1 VFKVLKKTNILK
13 ILKVLIS
20 FTIIFV
26 LYRQLDSKFT
36 DYNIAQNLPL
46 LKKNYFYLSLLFIL
60 MFVQWFVEA
69 QKWRFLLYKV
79 QYLKFGQSIKAIFS
93 GLSISFLT
101 PNRTGEFLGRI
112 IFISKGNR
120 IKASIITFIGNYSQ
134 LLTTITIGLISL
146 FYFPNYFNIDEYLDK
161 NYYYFIIFFTLII
174 SNILYF
180 FTNKIYDFASIFSK
194 KNKYLSQIEVFK
206 IYRKKEFL
214 IAYLYSIFR
223 YLIFIVQYHIAFLIF
238 DIHISLIDF
247 VILKPISIL
256 LITAIPTISITDAG
270 VRVSSALA
278 IFALVDIST
287 NIISATILVWLVNIV
302 TPSLIGLFFF
312 NKLKSQA

>member
-1 VFKVLKKTNILK
+1 MLKKTNILK

-26 LYRQLDSKFT
+26 LYRQFESKFA
-36 DYNIAQNLPL
+36 DYNMAQNLPL
-46 LKKNYFYLSLLFIL
+46 LKKNYFYLFLLFIL
-60 MFVQWFVEA
+60 MFIQWFVEA
-69 QKWRFLLYKV
+69 QKWRFLLFKV
-79 QYLKFGQSIKAIFS
+79 QYLKLRQSIKAIFS
-93 GLSISFLT
+93 GLSVSFLT

-112 IFISKGNR
+112 IFIPKGNR
-120 IKASIITFIGNYSQ
+120 IKASIITLIGNYSQ

-146 FYFPNYFNIDEYLDK
+146 FYLPNYFNIDKYLDR
-161 NYYYFIIFFTLII
+161 NYYYIIIFFTLII

-206 IYRKKEFL
+206 IYTKKELL
-214 IAYLYSIFR
+214 IAYLYSMFR
-223 YLIFIVQYHIAFLIF
+223 YIIFIIQYYIAFLTF
-238 DIHISLIDF
+238 EIHISLIDF
-247 VILKPISIL
+247 VILKPIFL
-256 LITAIPTISITDAG
+256 LLVTAIPTVSITDAG
-270 VRVSSALA
+270 IRVSSALA

-287 NIISATILVWLVNIV
+287 NIISATILIWLVNLVI
-302 TPSLIGLFFF
+302 PSLIGLFFF

>member
-1 VFKVLKKTNILK
+1 MLKKTNILK

-26 LYRQLDSKFT
+26 LYRQFDSKFA
-36 DYNIAQNLPL
+36 DYNMAQNLPL
-46 LKKNYFYLSLLFIL
+46 LKKNYFYLFLLFIL
-60 MFVQWFVEA
+60 MFIQWFVEA
-69 QKWRFLLYKV
+69 QKWRFLLCKV

-93 GLSISFLT
+93 GLSVSFLT

-112 IFISKGNR
+112 IFIPKVNR
-120 IKASIITFIGNYSQ
+120 IKASIITFICNYSQ
-134 LLTTITIGLISL
+134 LLTTITIGLVSL
-146 FYFPNYFNIDEYLDK
+146 FYLPNYFNIDKHLDR
-161 NYYYFIIFFTLII
+161 NYYYIIIFFTLII

-206 IYRKKEFL
+206 IYSKKELL
-214 IAYLYSIFR
+214 IAYLYSMFR
-223 YLIFIVQYHIAFLIF
+223 YIIFIIQYYVAFLTF
-238 DIHISLIDF
+238 EIHISLIDF

-256 LITAIPTISITDAG
+256 LVTAIPTVSITDAG

-278 IFALVDIST
+278 IFELVDIST
-287 NIISATILVWLVNIV
+287 NIISATILIWLVNLVI
-302 TPSLIGLFFF
+302 PSLIGLLFF

>member
-1 VFKVLKKTNILK
+1 MLKKTNILK

-26 LYRQLDSKFT
+26 LYRQFDSKFA
-36 DYNIAQNLPL
+36 DYNMAQNLPL
-46 LKKNYFYLSLLFIL
+46 LKKNYFYLFLLFIL
-60 MFVQWFVEA
+60 MFIQWFVEA
-69 QKWRFLLYKV
+69 QKWRFLLCKV

-93 GLSISFLT
+93 GLSVSFLT

-112 IFISKGNR
+112 IFIPKGNR
-120 IKASIITFIGNYSQ
+120 IKASIITFICNYSQ

-146 FYFPNYFNIDEYLDK
+146 FYLPNYFNIDKYLDR
-161 NYYYFIIFFTLII
+161 NYYYILIFFTLII

-206 IYRKKEFL
+206 IYSKKELL
-214 IAYLYSIFR
+214 IAYLYSMFR
-223 YLIFIVQYHIAFLIF
+223 YIIFIIQYYIAFLIF
-238 DIHISLIDF
+238 EVHISLIDF

-256 LITAIPTISITDAG
+256 LVTAIPTVSITDAG

-287 NIISATILVWLVNIV
+287 NIISATILVWLVNLAI
-302 TPSLIGLFFF
+302 PSLIGLLFF

>member
-1 VFKVLKKTNILK
+1 MLKKTNILK

-26 LYRQLDSKFT
+26 LYRQFDSKFA

-46 LKKNYFYLSLLFIL
+46 LKKNYFYLSVLFIL
-60 MFVQWFVEA
+60 MFIQWFVEA
-69 QKWRFLLYKV
+69 QKWRFLLCKV

-93 GLSISFLT
+93 GLSVSFLT

-112 IFISKGNR
+112 IFIPKVNR
-120 IKASIITFIGNYSQ
+120 IKASKITFICNYSQ
-134 LLTTITIGLISL
+134 LLTTITIGLVSL
-146 FYFPNYFNIDEYLDK
+146 FYLPNYFNIDKHLDR
-161 NYYYFIIFFTLII
+161 NYYYIIIFFTLII

-206 IYRKKEFL
+206 IYSKKELL
-214 IAYLYSIFR
+214 IAYLYSMFR
-223 YLIFIVQYHIAFLIF
+223 YIIFIIQYYIAFLIF
-238 DIHISLIDF
+238 EVHIYLIDF

-256 LITAIPTISITDAG
+256 LVTAIPTVSITDAG

-278 IFALVDIST
+278 IFELVDIST
-287 NIISATILVWLVNIV
+287 NIISATILVWLVNLVI
-302 TPSLIGLFFF
+302 PSLIGLLFF

>member
-1 VFKVLKKTNILK
+1 MLKKTNILK

-26 LYRQLDSKFT
+26 LYRQFDSKFA

-46 LKKNYFYLSLLFIL
+46 LKQNYFYLFVLFIL

-79 QYLKFGQSIKAIFS
+79 QYLNLGQSIKAIFS
-93 GLSISFLT
+93 GLSVSFLT

-146 FYFPNYFNIDEYLDK
+146 FYFPNYFNIDEYLDI

-180 FTNKIYDFASIFSK
+180 FTNKVYDFASIFSK

-206 IYRKKEFL
+206 IYSKKELL
-214 IAYLYSIFR
+214 IAYLYSMFR
-223 YLIFIVQYHIAFLIF
+223 YIIFIIQYYIAFLTF
-238 DIHISLIDF
+238 DIQISLIDF

-256 LITAIPTISITDAG
+256 LITAIPTFSITDAG

-287 NIISATILVWLVNIV
+287 NIISATVLVWLVNLVI
-302 TPSLIGLFFF
+302 PSLIGLLFF

>member
-1 VFKVLKKTNILK
+1 MLKKTNILK

-26 LYRQLDSKFT
+26 LYRQFDSKFA
-36 DYNIAQNLPL
+36 DYNMAQNLPL
-46 LKKNYFYLSLLFIL
+46 LKKNYFYLFLLFIL
-60 MFVQWFVEA
+60 MFIQWFVEA
-69 QKWRFLLYKV
+69 QKWRFLLCKV

-93 GLSISFLT
+93 GLSVSFLT

-112 IFISKGNR
+112 IFIPKVNR
-120 IKASIITFIGNYSQ
+120 IKASIITFICNYSQ
-134 LLTTITIGLISL
+134 LLTTITIGLVSL
-146 FYFPNYFNIDEYLDK
+146 FYLPNYFNIDKHLDR
-161 NYYYFIIFFTLII
+161 NYYYIIIFFTLII

-194 KNKYLSQIEVFK
+194 KNKYLSQIKVFK
-206 IYRKKEFL
+206 VYSKKELL

-223 YLIFIVQYHIAFLIF
+223 YIIFIIQYYIAFLIF
-238 DIHISLIDF
+238 EVHISLIDF

-256 LITAIPTISITDAG
+256 LVTAIPTVSITDAG

-278 IFALVDIST
+278 IFELVDIST
-287 NIISATILVWLVNIV
+287 NIISATILIWLVNLVI
-302 TPSLIGLFFF
+302 PSLIGLLFF

>member
-1 VFKVLKKTNILK
+1 M
-13 ILKVLIS
+13 
-20 FTIIFV
+20 
-26 LYRQLDSKFT
+26 
-36 DYNIAQNLPL
+36 AQNLPL
-46 LKKNYFYLSLLFIL
+46 LKKNYFYLFLLFIL
-60 MFVQWFVEA
+60 MFIQWFVEA
-69 QKWRFLLYKV
+69 QKWRFLLCKV

-93 GLSISFLT
+93 GLSVSFLT

-112 IFISKGNR
+112 IFIPKGNR

-146 FYFPNYFNIDEYLDK
+146 FYLPNYFNIDKYLDR
-161 NYYYFIIFFTLII
+161 NYYYILIFFTLII

-206 IYRKKEFL
+206 IYSKKELL
-214 IAYLYSIFR
+214 IAYLYSMFR
-223 YLIFIVQYHIAFLIF
+223 YIIFIIQYYVAFLTF
-238 DIHISLIDF
+238 EIHISLIDF

-256 LITAIPTISITDAG
+256 LVTAIPTVSITDAG

-287 NIISATILVWLVNIV
+287 NIISATILVWLVNLAI
-302 TPSLIGLFFF
+302 PSLIGLLFF

>member
-1 VFKVLKKTNILK
+1 MLKKTNILK

-26 LYRQLDSKFT
+26 LYRQFDSKFA

-46 LKKNYFYLSLLFIL
+46 LKKNYFYLSVLFIL

-69 QKWRFLLYKV
+69 QKWRFLLFKV
-79 QYLKFGQSIKAIFS
+79 QYLNLGQSMKAIFS
-93 GLSISFLT
+93 GLSVSFLT

-112 IFISKGNR
+112 IFITKGNR

-146 FYFPNYFNIDEYLDK
+146 FYLPNYFNTDEYLDR
-161 NYYYFIIFFTLII
+161 NYYYSIIFFTLII

-180 FTNKIYDFASIFSK
+180 FTNKIYDLASIFSK
-194 KNKYLSQIEVFK
+194 KNKYLTQIEVFK
-206 IYRKKEFL
+206 IYSNKELL
-214 IAYLYSIFR
+214 IAYLYSMFR
-223 YLIFIVQYHIAFLIF
+223 FIIFIIQYYIAFLTF

-247 VILKPISIL
+247 VILKPIYIL
-256 LITAIPTISITDAG
+256 FVTAIPTVSITDAG

-287 NIISATILVWLVNIV
+287 NIISATILVWIVNLVI
-302 TPSLIGLFFF
+302 PSLIGLLFF
-312 NKLKSQA
+312 NKLKSQE

>member
-1 VFKVLKKTNILK
+1 MLKKTNILK

-26 LYRQLDSKFT
+26 LYRQFDSKFA
-36 DYNIAQNLPL
+36 DYNMAQNLPL
-46 LKKNYFYLSLLFIL
+46 LKQNYFYLFLLFIL
-60 MFVQWFVEA
+60 MFIQWFVEA

-93 GLSISFLT
+93 GLSVSFLT

-146 FYFPNYFNIDEYLDK
+146 FCLPNYFNIDKYLDR
-161 NYYYFIIFFTLII
+161 NYYYIIIFFTLII

-206 IYRKKEFL
+206 IYSKKELL
-214 IAYLYSIFR
+214 IAYLYSMFR
-223 YLIFIVQYHIAFLIF
+223 YIIFIIQYYIAFLIF
-238 DIHISLIDF
+238 EVHISLIDF

-256 LITAIPTISITDAG
+256 LVTAIPTVSITDAG

-287 NIISATILVWLVNIV
+287 NIISATILIWLVNLVI
-302 TPSLIGLFFF
+302 PSLIGLLFF
-312 NKLKSQA
+312 

>member
-1 VFKVLKKTNILK
+1 MLKKTNILK

-26 LYRQLDSKFT
+26 LYRQFDSKFAH
-36 DYNIAQNLPL
+36 YNIAQNLPL
-46 LKKNYFYLSLLFIL
+46 LKQNYFYLYLLFIL
-60 MFVQWFVEA
+60 MFIQWFLEA
-69 QKWRFLLYKV
+69 QKWRFLLCKV

-93 GLSISFLT
+93 GLSVSFLT

-112 IFISKGNR
+112 IFIPKGNR

-146 FYFPNYFNIDEYLDK
+146 FYLPNYFNIDKYLDR
-161 NYYYFIIFFTLII
+161 NYYYIIIFFTLII

-206 IYRKKEFL
+206 IYSKKELL

-223 YLIFIVQYHIAFLIF
+223 YIIFIIQYYIAFLTF
-238 DIHISLIDF
+238 DIHLSLIDF

-256 LITAIPTISITDAG
+256 LITAIPTVSITDAG

-287 NIISATILVWLVNIV
+287 NIISATILVWLVNLVI
-302 TPSLIGLFFF
+302 PSLIGLLFF
-312 NKLKSQA
+312 NKLKNQA

>member
-1 VFKVLKKTNILK
+1 MLKKTNILK

-26 LYRQLDSKFT
+26 LYRQFDSKIA
-36 DYNIAQNLPL
+36 DYNLAQNLPL

-60 MFVQWFVEA
+60 MFIQWFVEA

-79 QYLKFGQSIKAIFS
+79 QYLKFRQSIKAVFS

-194 KNKYLSQIEVFK
+194 KNKYLSQIEVFN

-223 YLIFIVQYHIAFLIF
+223 YLIFIVQYYISFLIF

-256 LITAIPTISITDAG
+256 LITAIPTVSITDAG

-302 TPSLIGLFFF
+302 IPSLIGLFFF

>member
-1 VFKVLKKTNILK
+1 MLKKTNILK

-26 LYRQLDSKFT
+26 LYRQFDSKFA
-36 DYNIAQNLPL
+36 DYNMAQNLPL
-46 LKKNYFYLSLLFIL
+46 LKKNYFYLFLLFIL
-60 MFVQWFVEA
+60 MFIQWFVEA
-69 QKWRFLLYKV
+69 QKWRFLLCKV

-93 GLSISFLT
+93 GLSVSFLT

-112 IFISKGNR
+112 IFIPKVNR
-120 IKASIITFIGNYSQ
+120 IKASIITFICNYSQ
-134 LLTTITIGLISL
+134 LLTTITIGLVSL
-146 FYFPNYFNIDEYLDK
+146 FYLPNYFNIDKHLDR
-161 NYYYFIIFFTLII
+161 NYYYIIIFFTLII

-206 IYRKKEFL
+206 IYSKKELL
-214 IAYLYSIFR
+214 IAYLYSMFR
-223 YLIFIVQYHIAFLIF
+223 YIIFIIQYYIAFLTF
-238 DIHISLIDF
+238 EIHISLIDF

-256 LITAIPTISITDAG
+256 LVTAIPTVSITDAG

-278 IFALVDIST
+278 IFELVDIST
-287 NIISATILVWLVNIV
+287 NIISATILIWLVNLVI
-302 TPSLIGLFFF
+302 PSLIGLLFF

>member
-1 VFKVLKKTNILK
+1 MLKKTNILK

-26 LYRQLDSKFT
+26 LYEQFDSKFA
-36 DYNIAQNLPL
+36 DYNISQNLPL
-46 LKKNYFYLSLLFIL
+46 LKKNYFYLSVLVIL

-69 QKWRFLLYKV
+69 QKWRFLLCKV
-79 QYLKFGQSIKAIFS
+79 QYLKLGQSIKAIFS
-93 GLSISFLT
+93 GLSVSFLT

-112 IFISKGNR
+112 IFISRGNR

-134 LLTTITIGLISL
+134 LLTTITIGLVSL
-146 FYFPNYFNIDEYLDK
+146 FYLPSYFNIDEYLER
-161 NYYYFIIFFTLII
+161 NYYYLIIFFTLII

-206 IYRKKEFL
+206 IYSKKELL
-214 IAYLYSIFR
+214 IAYLYSMFR
-223 YLIFIVQYHIAFLIF
+223 YIIFIIQYYIAFLTF

-256 LITAIPTISITDAG
+256 LVTAIPTVSITDAG

-287 NIISATILVWLVNIV
+287 NIISATILIWLVNLV
-302 TPSLIGLFFF
+302 FPSLIGLFFF
-312 NKLKSQA
+312 NKLKNQA

>member
-1 VFKVLKKTNILK
+1 M
-13 ILKVLIS
+13 
-20 FTIIFV
+20 
-26 LYRQLDSKFT
+26 
-36 DYNIAQNLPL
+36 
-46 LKKNYFYLSLLFIL
+46 L
-60 MFVQWFVEA
+60 MFIQWFVEA

-79 QYLKFGQSIKAIFS
+79 QYLKLGQSIKAIFS
-93 GLSISFLT
+93 GLSVSFLT

-146 FYFPNYFNIDEYLDK
+146 FYLPNYFNIDEYLDR
-161 NYYYFIIFFTLII
+161 NYYYILIFFTLII

-206 IYRKKEFL
+206 IYSKKELL
-214 IAYLYSIFR
+214 IAYLYSMFR
-223 YLIFIVQYHIAFLIF
+223 YIIFIIQYYIAFLTF
-238 DIHISLIDF
+238 EIHISLIDF

-256 LITAIPTISITDAG
+256 LVTAIPTVSITDAG

-287 NIISATILVWLVNIV
+287 NIISATILIWLVNLVI
-302 TPSLIGLFFF
+302 PSLIGLLFF

>member
-1 VFKVLKKTNILK
+1 MLKKTNILK

-26 LYRQLDSKFT
+26 LYRQFDSKFA
-36 DYNIAQNLPL
+36 DYNMAQNLPL
-46 LKKNYFYLSLLFIL
+46 LKKNYFYLFLLFIL
-60 MFVQWFVEA
+60 MFIQWFVEA

-79 QYLKFGQSIKAIFS
+79 QYLKLGQSIKAIFS
-93 GLSISFLT
+93 GLSVSFLT

-112 IFISKGNR
+112 IFIPKGNR

-146 FYFPNYFNIDEYLDK
+146 FYLPNYFNIDKYLDR
-161 NYYYFIIFFTLII
+161 NYYYILIFFTLII

-206 IYRKKEFL
+206 IYSKKELL
-214 IAYLYSIFR
+214 IAYLYSMFR
-223 YLIFIVQYHIAFLIF
+223 YIIFIIQYYVAFLTF
-238 DIHISLIDF
+238 EIHISLIDF

-256 LITAIPTISITDAG
+256 LVTAIPTVSITDAG

-287 NIISATILVWLVNIV
+287 NIISATILVWLVNLVI
-302 TPSLIGLFFF
+302 PSLIGLLFF

>member
-1 VFKVLKKTNILK
+1 M
-13 ILKVLIS
+13 
-20 FTIIFV
+20 
-26 LYRQLDSKFT
+26 
-36 DYNIAQNLPL
+36 AQNLPH
-46 LKKNYFYLSLLFIL
+46 LKQNYFYLFLLFIL
-60 MFVQWFVEA
+60 MFIQWFVEA
-69 QKWRFLLYKV
+69 QKWRFLLCKV

-93 GLSISFLT
+93 GLSVSFLT

-112 IFISKGNR
+112 IFISKGNK

-146 FYFPNYFNIDEYLDK
+146 FYLPNYFNIDKYLDR
-161 NYYYFIIFFTLII
+161 NYYYIIIFFTLII
-174 SNILYF
+174 SNIIYF

-206 IYRKKEFL
+206 IYSKKEL
-214 IAYLYSIFR
+214 LTAYLYSIFR
-223 YLIFIVQYHIAFLIF
+223 YLIFIIQYYIAFLTF

-256 LITAIPTISITDAG
+256 LITAIPTVSITDAG

-287 NIISATILVWLVNIV
+287 NIISATILVWLVNLVI
-302 TPSLIGLFFF
+302 PSLIGLFFF

>member
-1 VFKVLKKTNILK
+1 MLKKTNILK

-26 LYRQLDSKFT
+26 LYRQFDSKFA

-46 LKKNYFYLSLLFIL
+46 LKNNYFYLSLLFML
-60 MFVQWFVEA
+60 MFIQWFVEA

-79 QYLKFGQSIKAIFS
+79 QYLKLGQSIKAIFS
-93 GLSISFLT
+93 GLSVSFLT

-112 IFISKGNR
+112 IFIPKGNR

-146 FYFPNYFNIDEYLDK
+146 FYLPNYFNIDKYLDR
-161 NYYYFIIFFTLII
+161 NYYYILIFFTLII

-206 IYRKKEFL
+206 IYSKKELL
-214 IAYLYSIFR
+214 ISYLYSIFR
-223 YLIFIVQYHIAFLIF
+223 YIIFMIQYYIAFLTF
-238 DIHISLIDF
+238 DIRVSLIDF

-256 LITAIPTISITDAG
+256 LVTAIPTVSITDAG

-287 NIISATILVWLVNIV
+287 NIISATILVWLVNLVI
-302 TPSLIGLFFF
+302 PSLIGLLFF

>member
-1 VFKVLKKTNILK
+1 
-13 ILKVLIS
+13 
-20 FTIIFV
+20 
-26 LYRQLDSKFT
+26 
-36 DYNIAQNLPL
+36 
-46 LKKNYFYLSLLFIL
+46 

-79 QYLKFGQSIKAIFS
+79 QYLNLGQSIKAIFS
-93 GLSISFLT
+93 GLSVSFLT

-146 FYFPNYFNIDEYLDK
+146 FCLPNYFNIDEYLDR
-161 NYYYFIIFFTLII
+161 NYYNFIIFFTLII

-206 IYRKKEFL
+206 FYSKKELL
-214 IAYLYSIFR
+214 IAYLYSMFR
-223 YLIFIVQYHIAFLIF
+223 YIIFIIQYYIAFLTF
-238 DIHISLIDF
+238 DIQISLIDF

-256 LITAIPTISITDAG
+256 LITAIPTFSITDAG

-287 NIISATILVWLVNIV
+287 NIISATVLVWLVNLVI
-302 TPSLIGLFFF
+302 PSLIGLLYF
-312 NKLKSQA
+312 NKLKSQS

>member
-1 VFKVLKKTNILK
+1 M
-13 ILKVLIS
+13 
-20 FTIIFV
+20 
-26 LYRQLDSKFT
+26 KFA
-36 DYNIAQNLPL
+36 DYNIIQNLPL
-46 LKKNYFYLSLLFIL
+46 LKKNYFYLFILFIL
-60 MFVQWFVEA
+60 MFIQWFVEA
-69 QKWRFLLYKV
+69 QKWRFLLCKV

-93 GLSISFLT
+93 GLSVSFLT

-146 FYFPNYFNIDEYLDK
+146 FYLPNYFNIDKYLDR
-161 NYYYFIIFFTLII
+161 NYYYIIIFFTLII

-206 IYRKKEFL
+206 IYSKKELL

-223 YLIFIVQYHIAFLIF
+223 YIIFIIQYYIAFLTF
-238 DIHISLIDF
+238 DIHLSLIDF

-256 LITAIPTISITDAG
+256 LITAIPTVSITDAG

-287 NIISATILVWLVNIV
+287 NIISATILVWLVNLVI
-302 TPSLIGLFFF
+302 PSLIGLLFF
-312 NKLKSQA
+312 NKLKNQA

>member
-1 VFKVLKKTNILK
+1 M
-13 ILKVLIS
+13 
-20 FTIIFV
+20 
-26 LYRQLDSKFT
+26 
-36 DYNIAQNLPL
+36 
-46 LKKNYFYLSLLFIL
+46 L
-60 MFVQWFVEA
+60 MFIQWFVEA

-79 QYLKFGQSIKAIFS
+79 QYLKLGQSIKAIFS
-93 GLSISFLT
+93 GLSVSFLT

-112 IFISKGNR
+112 IFIPKGNR

-146 FYFPNYFNIDEYLDK
+146 FYLPNYFNIDKYLDR
-161 NYYYFIIFFTLII
+161 NYYYIIIFSTLII

-206 IYRKKEFL
+206 IYSKKELL
-214 IAYLYSIFR
+214 ISYLYSIFR
-223 YLIFIVQYHIAFLIF
+223 YIIFMIQYYIAFLTF
-238 DIHISLIDF
+238 DIRVSLIDF

-256 LITAIPTISITDAG
+256 LVTAIPTVSITDAG

-287 NIISATILVWLVNIV
+287 NIISATILVWLVNLVI
-302 TPSLIGLFFF
+302 PSLIGLLFF

>member
-1 VFKVLKKTNILK
+1 MLKKTNILK

-26 LYRQLDSKFT
+26 LYRQFDSKFA
-36 DYNIAQNLPL
+36 DYNIAHNLPL
-46 LKKNYFYLSLLFIL
+46 LKKNYFYLSILLTL

-79 QYLKFGQSIKAIFS
+79 QYLKLGQSIKAIFS
-93 GLSISFLT
+93 GLSVSFLT

-146 FYFPNYFNIDEYLDK
+146 FYLPNYFNTDEYLDR
-161 NYYYFIIFFTLII
+161 NYYYSIIFFTLII

-180 FTNKIYDFASIFSK
+180 FTNKIYDLASIFSK

-206 IYRKKEFL
+206 IYSKKELL

-223 YLIFIVQYHIAFLIF
+223 YIIFIIQYYIAFLAF

-247 VILKPISIL
+247 VILKPISLL

-278 IFALVDIST
+278 IFALIDIST
-287 NIISATILVWLVNIV
+287 NIISATILVWLVNLVI
-302 TPSLIGLFFF
+302 PSLIGLFFF
-312 NKLKSQA
+312 NKLKS

>member
-1 VFKVLKKTNILK
+1 MLKKTNILK

-26 LYRQLDSKFT
+26 LYRQFDSKFA
-36 DYNIAQNLPL
+36 DYNIAQNLSH
-46 LKKNYFYLSLLFIL
+46 LKKNYFYLSVLFIL

-69 QKWRFLLYKV
+69 QKWRFLLCKV

-93 GLSISFLT
+93 GLSVSFLT

-112 IFISKGNR
+112 IFIPKGNR

-146 FYFPNYFNIDEYLDK
+146 FYLPNYFNIDKYLNR
-161 NYYYFIIFFTLII
+161 NYYYIIILFTLVI

-206 IYRKKEFL
+206 IYSKKELL
-214 IAYLYSIFR
+214 IAYLYSMFR
-223 YLIFIVQYHIAFLIF
+223 YIIFIIQYYIAFLIF
-238 DIHISLIDF
+238 EVHISLIDF
-247 VILKPISIL
+247 AILKPISIL
-256 LITAIPTISITDAG
+256 LVTAIPTVSITDAG

-278 IFALVDIST
+278 IFELVDIST
-287 NIISATILVWLVNIV
+287 NIISATILIWLVNLVI
-302 TPSLIGLFFF
+302 PSLIGLLFF
-312 NKLKSQA
+312 NKLKS

>member
-1 VFKVLKKTNILK
+1 MLKKTNILK

-26 LYRQLDSKFT
+26 LYRQFDSKFA
-36 DYNIAQNLPL
+36 DYNIAHNLPL
-46 LKKNYFYLSLLFIL
+46 LKKNYFYLSILLIL
-60 MFVQWFVEA
+60 MFLQWFVEA

-79 QYLKFGQSIKAIFS
+79 QYLKLGQSIKAIFS
-93 GLSISFLT
+93 GLSVSFLT
-101 PNRTGEFLGRI
+101 PNRSGEFLGRI

-146 FYFPNYFNIDEYLDK
+146 FYLPNYFNVDKYLDR
-161 NYYYFIIFFTLII
+161 NYYYILIFFTLTI

-206 IYRKKEFL
+206 IYSKKELL
-214 IAYLYSIFR
+214 IAYLYSMFR
-223 YLIFIVQYHIAFLIF
+223 YIIFIIQYYVAFLTF
-238 DIHISLIDF
+238 EIHISLIDF

-256 LITAIPTISITDAG
+256 LVTAIPTVSITDAG

-287 NIISATILVWLVNIV
+287 NIISATILVWLVNLVI
-302 TPSLIGLFFF
+302 PSLIGLLFF

>member
-1 VFKVLKKTNILK
+1 VLKKTNILK

-26 LYRQLDSKFT
+26 LYRQFDSKFA
-36 DYNIAQNLPL
+36 DYNMAQNSPL
-46 LKKNYFYLSLLFIL
+46 LKKNYFYLFLLFIL
-60 MFVQWFVEA
+60 MFIQWFVEA
-69 QKWRFLLYKV
+69 QKWRFLLCKV

-93 GLSISFLT
+93 GLSVSFLT

-112 IFISKGNR
+112 IFIPKGNR

-146 FYFPNYFNIDEYLDK
+146 FYLPNYFNIDKYLDR
-161 NYYYFIIFFTLII
+161 NYYYTIIFFTLII

-206 IYRKKEFL
+206 IYSKKELL
-214 IAYLYSIFR
+214 IAYLYSMFR
-223 YLIFIVQYHIAFLIF
+223 YIIFIIQYYIAFLIF
-238 DIHISLIDF
+238 EIHISLIDF
-247 VILKPISIL
+247 VILKPIFIL
-256 LITAIPTISITDAG
+256 LVTAIPTVSITDAG

-278 IFALVDIST
+278 IFELVDIST
-287 NIISATILVWLVNIV
+287 NIISATILIWLVNLVIS
-302 TPSLIGLFFF
+302 SLIGLLFF

>member
-1 VFKVLKKTNILK
+1 MLKKKNILK

-26 LYRQLDSKFT
+26 LYRQFDSKFA
-36 DYNIAQNLPL
+36 DYNMAQNLPL
-46 LKKNYFYLSLLFIL
+46 LKKNYFYLFLLFIL
-60 MFVQWFVEA
+60 MFIQWFVEA
-69 QKWRFLLYKV
+69 QKWRFLLCKV

-93 GLSISFLT
+93 GLSVSFLT

-112 IFISKGNR
+112 IFIPKGNR

-134 LLTTITIGLISL
+134 LLTTINIGLISL
-146 FYFPNYFNIDEYLDK
+146 FYLPNYFNIDKYLDR
-161 NYYYFIIFFTLII
+161 NYYYIIIFFTLII
-174 SNILYF
+174 SNISYF

-206 IYRKKEFL
+206 IYSKKELL
-214 IAYLYSIFR
+214 IAYLYSMFR
-223 YLIFIVQYHIAFLIF
+223 YIIFIIQYYIAFLIF
-238 DIHISLIDF
+238 EIHISLIDF
-247 VILKPISIL
+247 VILKPIFIL
-256 LITAIPTISITDAG
+256 LVTAIPTVSITDAG

-278 IFALVDIST
+278 IFELVDIST
-287 NIISATILVWLVNIV
+287 NIISATVLIWLVNLVIS
-302 TPSLIGLFFF
+302 SLIGLLFF

>member
-1 VFKVLKKTNILK
+1 M
-13 ILKVLIS
+13 
-20 FTIIFV
+20 
-26 LYRQLDSKFT
+26 
-36 DYNIAQNLPL
+36 
-46 LKKNYFYLSLLFIL
+46 FI
-60 MFVQWFVEA
+60 QWFVEA
-69 QKWRFLLYKV
+69 QKWRFLLCKV

-93 GLSISFLT
+93 GLSVSFLT

-112 IFISKGNR
+112 IFIPKGNR

-134 LLTTITIGLISL
+134 LLTTITIGLISF
-146 FYFPNYFNIDEYLDK
+146 FYLPNYFNIDKYLDR
-161 NYYYFIIFFTLII
+161 NYYYILIFFTLII

-206 IYRKKEFL
+206 IYSKKELL
-214 IAYLYSIFR
+214 IAYLYSMFR
-223 YLIFIVQYHIAFLIF
+223 YIIFIIQYYVAFLTF
-238 DIHISLIDF
+238 EIHISLIDF

-256 LITAIPTISITDAG
+256 LVTAIPTVSITDAG

-287 NIISATILVWLVNIV
+287 NIISATILVWLVNLVI
-302 TPSLIGLFFF
+302 PSLIGLLFF

>member
-1 VFKVLKKTNILK
+1 
-13 ILKVLIS
+13 
-20 FTIIFV
+20 
-26 LYRQLDSKFT
+26 
-36 DYNIAQNLPL
+36 
-46 LKKNYFYLSLLFIL
+46 

-69 QKWRFLLYKV
+69 QKWRFLLFKV
-79 QYLKFGQSIKAIFS
+79 QYLNLGQSMKAIFS
-93 GLSISFLT
+93 GLSVSFLT

-146 FYFPNYFNIDEYLDK
+146 FYLPNYFNTDEYLDR
-161 NYYYFIIFFTLII
+161 NYYYIIIFFTLII

-180 FTNKIYDFASIFSK
+180 FTNKIYDLASIFSK

-206 IYRKKEFL
+206 IYSNKELL
-214 IAYLYSIFR
+214 IAYLYSMFR
-223 YLIFIVQYHIAFLIF
+223 YIIFVIQYYIAFLTF

-247 VILKPISIL
+247 VILKPIYIL
-256 LITAIPTISITDAG
+256 FVTAIPTVSITDAG

-287 NIISATILVWLVNIV
+287 NIISATIIVWIVNLVI
-302 TPSLIGLFFF
+302 PSLIGLLFF
-312 NKLKSQA
+312 NKLKSQE

>member
-1 VFKVLKKTNILK
+1 M
-13 ILKVLIS
+13 
-20 FTIIFV
+20 
-26 LYRQLDSKFT
+26 
-36 DYNIAQNLPL
+36 AQNLPL
-46 LKKNYFYLSLLFIL
+46 LKKNYFYLFLLFIL
-60 MFVQWFVEA
+60 MFIQWFVEA
-69 QKWRFLLYKV
+69 QKWRFLLCKV

-93 GLSISFLT
+93 GLSVSFLT

-112 IFISKGNR
+112 IFIPKGNR

-146 FYFPNYFNIDEYLDK
+146 FYLPNYFNIDKYLDR
-161 NYYYFIIFFTLII
+161 NYYYVIIFFTLII

-206 IYRKKEFL
+206 IYSKKELL
-214 IAYLYSIFR
+214 ISYLYSIFR
-223 YLIFIVQYHIAFLIF
+223 YIIFMIQYYIAFLTF
-238 DIHISLIDF
+238 DIRVSLIDF

-256 LITAIPTISITDAG
+256 LVTAIPTVSITDAG

-287 NIISATILVWLVNIV
+287 NIISATILVWLVNLVI
-302 TPSLIGLFFF
+302 PSLIGLLFF

>member
-1 VFKVLKKTNILK
+1 MLKKTNILK

-26 LYRQLDSKFT
+26 LYRQFDSKFA
-36 DYNIAQNLPL
+36 DYKMAQNLPL
-46 LKKNYFYLSLLFIL
+46 LKKNYFYLFLLLIL
-60 MFVQWFVEA
+60 MFIQWFVEA
-69 QKWRFLLYKV
+69 QKWRFLLCKV

-93 GLSISFLT
+93 GLSVSFLT

-112 IFISKGNR
+112 IFIPKGNR

-146 FYFPNYFNIDEYLDK
+146 FYLPNYFNIDKYLDR
-161 NYYYFIIFFTLII
+161 NYYYILIFFTLII

-206 IYRKKEFL
+206 IYSKKELL
-214 IAYLYSIFR
+214 ISYLYSIFR
-223 YLIFIVQYHIAFLIF
+223 YIIFMIQYYIAFLTF
-238 DIHISLIDF
+238 DIRVSLIDF

-256 LITAIPTISITDAG
+256 LVTAIPTVSITDAG

-287 NIISATILVWLVNIV
+287 NIISATILVWLVNLVI
-302 TPSLIGLFFF
+302 PSLIGLLFF

>member
-1 VFKVLKKTNILK
+1 MLKKTNILK

-26 LYRQLDSKFT
+26 LYRQFDSKFA
-36 DYNIAQNLPL
+36 DYSIAQNLPL
-46 LKKNYFYLSLLFIL
+46 LKKNYFYLSLLFML
-60 MFVQWFVEA
+60 MFFQWLVEA

-79 QYLKFGQSIKAIFS
+79 QYLKLGQSIKAIFS
-93 GLSISFLT
+93 GLSVSFLT

-112 IFISKGNR
+112 IFIPKGNR

-146 FYFPNYFNIDEYLDK
+146 FYLPNYFNIDKYLDR
-161 NYYYFIIFFTLII
+161 NYYYIIIFFTLII

-206 IYRKKEFL
+206 IYSKKELL

-223 YLIFIVQYHIAFLIF
+223 YLIFIIQYYIAFLTF

-247 VILKPISIL
+247 VILKPISVL
-256 LITAIPTISITDAG
+256 LVTAIPTISITDAG

-287 NIISATILVWLVNIV
+287 NIISATILVWLVNLVI
-302 TPSLIGLFFF
+302 PSLIGLIFF

>member
-1 VFKVLKKTNILK
+1 MLKKTNILK

-26 LYRQLDSKFT
+26 LYRQFDSKFA

-46 LKKNYFYLSLLFIL
+46 LKKNYFYLSVLFIL

-69 QKWRFLLYKV
+69 QKWRFLLFKV
-79 QYLKFGQSIKAIFS
+79 QYLNLGQSMKAIFS
-93 GLSISFLT
+93 GLSVSFLT

-146 FYFPNYFNIDEYLDK
+146 FYLPNYFNTDEYLDR

-180 FTNKIYDFASIFSK
+180 FTNKIYDLASIFSK

-206 IYRKKEFL
+206 IYSNKELL
-214 IAYLYSIFR
+214 IAYLYSMFR
-223 YLIFIVQYHIAFLIF
+223 FIIFIIQYYIAFLTF

-247 VILKPISIL
+247 VILKPIYVL
-256 LITAIPTISITDAG
+256 FVTAIPTVSITDAG

-278 IFALVDIST
+278 IFAFVDIST
-287 NIISATILVWLVNIV
+287 NIISATMLVWLVNLVI
-302 TPSLIGLFFF
+302 PSLIGLLFF
-312 NKLKSQA
+312 NKLKSQV

>member
-1 VFKVLKKTNILK
+1 M
-13 ILKVLIS
+13 
-20 FTIIFV
+20 
-26 LYRQLDSKFT
+26 
-36 DYNIAQNLPL
+36 AQNLPL
-46 LKKNYFYLSLLFIL
+46 LKKNYFYLFLLFIL
-60 MFVQWFVEA
+60 MFIQWFVEA
-69 QKWRFLLYKV
+69 QKWRFLLCKV

-93 GLSISFLT
+93 GLSVSFLT

-112 IFISKGNR
+112 IFIPKGNR

-146 FYFPNYFNIDEYLDK
+146 FYLPNYFNIDKYLDR
-161 NYYYFIIFFTLII
+161 NYYYILIFFTLII

-206 IYRKKEFL
+206 IYSKKELL
-214 IAYLYSIFR
+214 IAYLYSMFR
-223 YLIFIVQYHIAFLIF
+223 YIIFIIQYYIAFLIF
-238 DIHISLIDF
+238 EVHISLIDF

-256 LITAIPTISITDAG
+256 LVTAIPTVSITDAG

-287 NIISATILVWLVNIV
+287 NIISATILIWLVNLVI
-302 TPSLIGLFFF
+302 PSLIGLLFF

>member
-1 VFKVLKKTNILK
+1 MLKKTNIFK

-26 LYRQLDSKFT
+26 LYRQFDSKFA
-36 DYNIAQNLPL
+36 DYNIAHNLPL
-46 LKKNYFYLSLLFIL
+46 LKKNYFYLSILLIL
-60 MFVQWFVEA
+60 MFLQWFVEA

-79 QYLKFGQSIKAIFS
+79 QYLKLGQSIKAIFS
-93 GLSISFLT
+93 GLSVSFLT

-120 IKASIITFIGNYSQ
+120 VKASIITFIGNYSQ

-146 FYFPNYFNIDEYLDK
+146 FYFTNYFNIDEYLDK

-206 IYRKKEFL
+206 IYSKKELL

-223 YLIFIVQYHIAFLIF
+223 YLIFIIQYYIAFLAF

-247 VILKPISIL
+247 VILKPISLL

-278 IFALVDIST
+278 IFALIDIST
-287 NIISATILVWLVNIV
+287 NIISATILVWLVNLVI
-302 TPSLIGLFFF
+302 PSLIGLFFF
-312 NKLKSQA
+312 NKLKS